1 MTLGISGYAKYLTQN
16 YYSTRMRYRLVDV
29 TTGKTAYTSKGY
41 NVSFPRNYE
50 ANLSSSTSHSID
62 LTELPRGTYEIH
74 VDVERDGT
82 WLDRWN
88 ANTLRRRI
96 TLYDTAQPTHV
107 DIGVT

>member
-1 MTLGISGYAKYLTQN
+1 
-16 YYSTRMRYRLVDV
+16 MRYRLVDV
-29 TTGKTAYTSKGY
+29 ATGKTAYTSKGY

-50 ANLSSSTSHSID
+50 ANLSSSTSHSINR
-62 LTELPRGTYEIH
+62 TELPRGTYEIH

-96 TLYDTAQPTHV
+96 TLCRLQEEVCVP
-107 DIGVT
+107 